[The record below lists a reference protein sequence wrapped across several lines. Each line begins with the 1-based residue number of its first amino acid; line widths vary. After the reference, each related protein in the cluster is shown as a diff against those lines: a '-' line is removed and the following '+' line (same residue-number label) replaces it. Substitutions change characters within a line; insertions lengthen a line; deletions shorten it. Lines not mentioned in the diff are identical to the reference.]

1 MLLPGGL
8 RGGGLGVAV
17 DASETASGRGGW
29 GWRLGKAGSGGVAEE
44 LAVKWWEPPAASG
57 AGVVVGT
64 MTSARMRTAEARCGR
79 G

>member
-1 MLLPGGL
+1 M
-8 RGGGLGVAV
+8 
-17 DASETASGRGGW
+17 
-29 GWRLGKAGSGGVAEE
+29 GKAGSGGVAEE

-57 AGVVVGT
+57 VGVVVGT